1 MDFGLAG
8 KVAVVTGGGRGIG
21 LADALALG
29 AEGATVV
36 INDLDG
42 SAGARAVA
50 ELERNDINVAFY
62 QGDAAN
68 EGVCKH
74 TIDDVGRRFGR
85 VDILINNAGIGVK
98 PAYFVEDM
106 PADAWDRM
114 ILVHMKST
122 FIWSREVLPYM
133 KAGRFGRIVNVS
145 SMNFTGG
152 GRPGVAHYAAAKG
165 GILGFTQTLA
175 KEVGPFGITANA
187 IAPGYVE
194 TDLIAQ
200 FTDDMRERLYKQNP
214 VGRVCWP
221 SEVAAL
227 VTFLCSNQAA
237 FINGEHICIDGGRR
251 DFFWS

>member
-114 ILVHMKST
+114 ILVHMKKH
-122 FIWSREVLPYM
+122 FYL
-133 KAGRFGRIVNVS
+133 VS
-145 SMNFTGG
+145 
-152 GRPGVAHYAAAKG
+152 
-165 GILGFTQTLA
+165 
-175 KEVGPFGITANA
+175 
-187 IAPGYVE
+187 
-194 TDLIAQ
+194 
-200 FTDDMRERLYKQNP
+200 
-214 VGRVCWP
+214 
-221 SEVAAL
+221 
-227 VTFLCSNQAA
+227 
-237 FINGEHICIDGGRR
+237 
-251 DFFWS
+251 